1 MSTTKVIGWGKCTA
15 THTPSGTGATAKVYD
30 DIVDGST
37 SLSVEEGQEQ
47 EALIEGGQAE
57 ARKKQPDKYIIEF
70 DRRIGNASDVTPG
83 FTDDAGSIEIEP
95 ELVGAIGVTL
105 TGVSLHQR
113 KLRHHRRPEGAL
125 HLQDQGCHDWRST
138 YGHHVRSKGFL
149 SYTFRPLRSK
159 QRAFYTAE

>member
-1 MSTTKVIGWGKCTA
+1 MATNKVIGWGKCTA

-47 EALIEGGQAE
+47 EALIEGGEAE

-70 DRRIGNASDVTPG
+70 ERRIGNAADVTLG

-105 TGVSLHQR
+105 TGVSLYVSVSFDSTDGLKAHYQF
-113 KLRHHRRPEGAL
+113 KTKGANTGGTL
-125 HLQDQGCHDWRST
+125 TDI
-138 YGHHVRSKGFL
+138 
-149 SYTFRPLRSK
+149 TFAAKAS
-159 QRAFYTAE
+159 